1 MLRDGVLARPTA
13 LQSYFDRQENARLS
27 LAMANAVN
35 PPCDAAV
42 MLTGVADPS
51 AAGAQPSGQPR
62 VLAASILGSSM
73 AFIDGTV
80 VNCASC
86 AANCAARHDFSGAV
100 VVECYALSLSA
111 LPPPAP
117 LGVVFLPTSAGA
129 GVI

>member
-62 VLAASILGSSM
+62 VLAAAILSPNIG
-73 AFIDGTV
+73 
-80 VNCASC
+80 
-86 AANCAARHDFSGAV
+86 RSGRYLDA
-100 VVECYALSLSA
+100 
-111 LPPPAP
+111 
-117 LGVVFLPTSAGA
+117 
-129 GVI
+129 